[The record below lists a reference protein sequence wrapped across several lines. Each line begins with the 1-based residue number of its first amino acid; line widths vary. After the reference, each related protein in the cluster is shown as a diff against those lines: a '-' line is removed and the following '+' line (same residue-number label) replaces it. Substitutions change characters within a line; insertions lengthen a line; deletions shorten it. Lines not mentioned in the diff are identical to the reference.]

1 MRHFVISAAQ
11 ALSTLAVFASLAVSS
26 GARAEPPPNHP
37 SADEAARHMN
47 LPRNVEGLRYR
58 GHVLEAFD
66 SNNYT
71 YIRAATEQG
80 EIWLAA
86 PRIELAAGSDI
97 RFGDGRQVRD
107 FFSRKHHRL
116 FETLTFIDRVELVK

>member
-1 MRHFVISAAQ
+1 MRHLVISAAQ

-66 SNNYT
+66 STNYT

-80 EIWLAA
+80 EIW
-86 PRIELAAGSDI
+86 LAAGSDI